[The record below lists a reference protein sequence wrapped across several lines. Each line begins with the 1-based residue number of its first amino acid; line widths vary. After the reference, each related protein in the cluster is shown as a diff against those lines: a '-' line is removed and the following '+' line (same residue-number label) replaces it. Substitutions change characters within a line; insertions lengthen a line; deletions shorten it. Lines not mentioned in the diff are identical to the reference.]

1 MSETT
6 NRSASI
12 ERRYFAGTFF
22 FVGRLFE
29 VLDLAAGLV
38 NGFVFRLSFTKIAN

>member
-6 NRSASI
+6 NNSASI

-22 FVGRLFE
+22 IVGRLSL
-29 VLDLAAGLV
+29 VLDLAALAV
-38 NGFVFRLSFTKIAN
+38 NGFVFFC